1 MSTSQIVAVLAAS
14 AMAGL
19 FATSAMAEPVPQQ
32 EIDQFSGSSHP
43 DVDASASRGTDESI
57 VKQEQNQ
64 FGNEPA
70 RDLGGDRQAG
80 GGEDLPAMEQE
91 GVPGGDR

>member
-1 MSTSQIVAVLAAS
+1 MSTSQIIAVLAAS
-14 AMAGL
+14 AMAGF
-19 FATSAMAEPVPQQ
+19 FATSAMAESIPQQ
-32 EIDQFSGSSHP
+32 EIEQFSGSSRP
-43 DVDASASRGTDESI
+43 DVDAGASRGSDESI

-70 RDLGGDRQAG
+70 RDYDADRQAG
-80 GGEDLPAMEQE
+80 GGEDLPALEQE

>member
-1 MSTSQIVAVLAAS
+1 MSTSKIIAILAAS
-14 AMAGL
+14 AMAGF
-19 FATSAMAEPVPQQ
+19 FATSATAESIPQQ
-32 EIDQFSGSSHP
+32 EIDQFSGSDRP
-43 DVDASASRGTDESI
+43 DVDAGASRGSDESI

-64 FGNEPA
+64 FGNDPA
-70 RDLGGDRQAG
+70 RDLGPDRQAG